1 MGYSHGAAIATLV
14 HEYIF
19 YNRPDLRENLWGY
32 GFGCPRCFW
41 GFLPSKEVQGRW
53 ARFFPIRSID
63 DLVTHLPP
71 AVLWVPPCAFGIY
84 RGQKGK
90 IPESGG
96 APTGELSKRTE
107 KPEGG
112 SAGDSTGSPAENQTR
127 DTAGTPIHGK
137 TKVAHWK
144 KQLRA
149 GSSWRR
155 RGSRTLW
162 MPGGLG
168 LNGCL
173 PAFFGCSSKKRRR
186 FSASCRLPKSRA
198 FCTFHGAEGSAVFWT
213 FARVLKSSGPSCF

>member
-1 MGYSHGAAIATLV
+1 MGPVFPDPEYRRPGNAFAA
-14 HEYIF
+14 
-19 YNRPDLRENLWGY
+19 
-32 GFGCPRCFW
+32 GC
-41 GFLPSKEVQGRW
+41 
-53 ARFFPIRSID
+53 
-63 DLVTHLPP
+63 
-71 AVLWVPPCAFGIY
+71 LWVPPCAFGIY

-149 GSSWRR
+149 GVLAEAGVKDPLDARRAWTQRLLARLFWLFFKKTQTLFGILPPTKKQSLLHLSRCRRLCSFLDFCSGLKIIRSFLLLKKRSREKKRPRSRR
-155 RGSRTLW
+155 R
-162 MPGGLG
+162 
-168 LNGCL
+168 
-173 PAFFGCSSKKRRR
+173 K
-186 FSASCRLPKSRA
+186 
-198 FCTFHGAEGSAVFWT
+198 
-213 FARVLKSSGPSCF
+213 